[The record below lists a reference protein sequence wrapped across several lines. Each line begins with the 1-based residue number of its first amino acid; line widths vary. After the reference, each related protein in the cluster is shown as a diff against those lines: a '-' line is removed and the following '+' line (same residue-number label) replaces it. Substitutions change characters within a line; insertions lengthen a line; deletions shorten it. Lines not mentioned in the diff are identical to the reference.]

1 MGWYRQEEEEAK
13 FISDVDYYGMI
24 VTENDMMGQLKY
36 KEARY

>member
-1 MGWYRQEEEEAK
+1 MGWYRQEEEEAR
-13 FISDVDYYGMI
+13 FISHVDYYGMI